1 MLRIPPELLCDFYK
15 LAHRPEY
22 PKNTQEVLST
32 WTARSSRTGETKVM
46 FFGMQGFIEGMLIDY
61 FNENFFE
68 RPREEVV
75 AEYVRFVRYTLGDPN
90 PESAH
95 IAALWDLG
103 YLPIEIR
110 ALPEGAR
117 VPLRVPVATFVNTL
131 PDFFWLTNALETLI
145 SVGNWISTT
154 SATTAF
160 RYRVILEKWTKIT
173 GADPAGVLFQ
183 AHDFS
188 MRGMAGLD
196 AAIMSGA
203 AHLTS
208 FVGTDTCPAIFYHEA
223 YYGANIETE
232 LVGTSIPASEHSVMS
247 AGGLGEGEELAT
259 YRRLLTEVHPSGFVS
274 IVSDTVDLYRVI
286 DGYLPILKDIIMTR
300 DGRLVIRPD
309 SGDPADIICGTM
321 RELGGDDSE
330 AKGVIERLWEIFG
343 GSVNEAGYKVLDSHI
358 GAIYGDSIT
367 TARVEDILERLAH
380 KGFASSNIVFGVG
393 SYCVGRDT
401 PVLCADLIWRPAGEL
416 VAGQEILAFDE
427 DPDYTERAGNVSRR
441 FKTAHIVSNSPALKK
456 CFKVFTDVGDPI
468 IASAEHP
475 WLVWTKK
482 RSRENAYYGEVPEGI
497 DPHNA
502 SLRQRGLVWKNT
514 NELELGDK
522 IAFFGK
528 PWTQEDTFNA
538 GWVSG
543 MFDGEGS
550 LSRST
555 GDFRLPAWKVNIS
568 QNRGPILDRLRLE
581 LLERGFGFYE
591 NVRECPQLVLT
602 GGWREVLRF
611 LGTFRPERLLKKLPE
626 ILSSPPALKRKST
639 YEIAHIVGIED
650 TGRSPVASI
659 ETSCGTFITGGYLT
673 HNTYQGVTRD
683 SYGWA
688 MKAVNVI
695 IDGVDRAIFKDPK
708 TDKDHSKKSAKGRV
722 KVLRIDNEY
731 VLFDGCTPEEV
742 EAPENMLVPIFRDGV
757 LLESTTLAEIR
768 ARVDNEVK
776 IELGAA
782 A

>member
-46 FFGMQGFIEGMLIDY
+46 FFGMQGFIESMLVDY

-68 RPREEVV
+68 RPREEVL
-75 AEYVRFVRYTLGDPN
+75 AEYVRFVHYTLNDPN

-131 PDFFWLTNALETLI
+131 PEFFWLTNALETLI

-160 RYRVILEKWTKIT
+160 RYRVILEKWAKIT

-247 AGGLGEGEELAT
+247 AGGLDEGEELAT
-259 YRRLLTEVHPSGFVS
+259 YRRLITEVHPSGFVS
-274 IVSDTVDLYRVI
+274 IVSDTVDLFRVI
-286 DGYLPILKDIIMTR
+286 DEYLPILKEAIMAR
-300 DGRLVIRPD
+300 DGRVVIRPD
-309 SGDPADIICGTM
+309 SGDPADIICGTA
-321 RELGGDDSE
+321 RELGGDTSE
-330 AKGVIERLWEIFG
+330 AQGVIERLWEIFG
-343 GSVNEAGYKVLDSHI
+343 GTVNEAGYKVLDPHI

-367 TARVEDILERLAH
+367 TARADEICERLAH

-393 SYCVGRDT
+393 SY
-401 PVLCADLIWRPAGEL
+401 
-416 VAGQEILAFDE
+416 
-427 DPDYTERAGNVSRR
+427 S
-441 FKTAHIVSNSPALKK
+441 
-456 CFKVFTDVGDPI
+456 
-468 IASAEHP
+468 
-475 WLVWTKK
+475 
-482 RSRENAYYGEVPEGI
+482 
-497 DPHNA
+497 
-502 SLRQRGLVWKNT
+502 
-514 NELELGDK
+514 
-522 IAFFGK
+522 
-528 PWTQEDTFNA
+528 
-538 GWVSG
+538 
-543 MFDGEGS
+543 
-550 LSRST
+550 
-555 GDFRLPAWKVNIS
+555 
-568 QNRGPILDRLRLE
+568 
-581 LLERGFGFYE
+581 
-591 NVRECPQLVLT
+591 
-602 GGWREVLRF
+602 
-611 LGTFRPERLLKKLPE
+611 
-626 ILSSPPALKRKST
+626 
-639 YEIAHIVGIED
+639 
-650 TGRSPVASI
+650 
-659 ETSCGTFITGGYLT
+659 
-673 HNTYQGVTRD
+673 YQGVTRD

-695 IDGVDRAIFKDPK
+695 INGISRAIFKDPK
-708 TDKDHSKKSAKGRV
+708 TDKDHSKRSARGRV
-722 KVLRIDNEY
+722 KVLCIDNEY

-768 ARVDNEVK
+768 ARVNNEVK
-776 IELGAA
+776 IELATAA
-782 A
+782 